1 MRRSVMKNLLL
12 IFVAILC
19 CLFQTGCF
27 GATASLIYCKVVEDQ
42 IEVDA
47 AILSSAE
54 FYKDKDFVYCE
65 APVQT
70 FREISPGAVMGIE
83 GFGDKNRLYPLSK
96 VHKDKAVLRFPAGFP
111 NRIEKCN
118 SLPADAKKIP
128 APKYWGQ
135 SKFPKD
141 TPFLKGTQ
149 VHRIAWRDNNS
160 VWRKIGAV
168 TCAILLDLPLFV
180 IYSCSSGILAIP
192 AMLWY

>member
-1 MRRSVMKNLLL
+1 MKKIYLTLT
-12 IFVAILC
+12 AILC
-19 CLFQTGCF
+19 CLFLTGCF
-27 GATASLIYCKVVEDQ
+27 GATASLIFYKVVEDQ

-54 FYKDKDFVYCE
+54 FYKDKDFIYIE

-70 FREISPGAVMGIE
+70 FRDISPGAVMGIAVRNLD
-83 GFGDKNRLYPLSK
+83 DKNRLYPLSK

-111 NRIEKCN
+111 HRCEKCN

-128 APKYWGQ
+128 APEYLDYSDW
-135 SKFPKD
+135 PKD

-160 VWRKIGAV
+160 VWRKTGAV

>member
-1 MRRSVMKNLLL
+1 MKKLILTFIAVCGCLLL
-12 IFVAILC
+12 
-19 CLFQTGCF
+19 TGCF
-27 GATASLIYCKVVEDQ
+27 GATASLICCKVLEDQ

-54 FYKDKDFVYCE
+54 FYKDKDFIYIE

-70 FREISPGAVMGIE
+70 FRDIFPGAVMGLAVRDLDE
-83 GFGDKNRLYPLSK
+83 KNRLYPLSE
-96 VHKDKAVLRFPAGFP
+96 VHKEKAVLRFPDGFP
-111 NRIEKCN
+111 NRIERSS
-118 SLPADAKKIP
+118 SLPATAKKIP
-128 APKYWGQ
+128 VPKGFDF
-135 SKFPKD
+135 SKWPKD
-141 TPFLKGTQ
+141 TPFLKGLQ

-160 VWRKIGAV
+160 VWRKTGAV

>member
-1 MRRSVMKNLLL
+1 MKKLILTFIAVCGCLLL
-12 IFVAILC
+12 
-19 CLFQTGCF
+19 TGCF
-27 GATASLIYCKVVEDQ
+27 GPTASFIGYKVLEDQ

-54 FYKDKDFVYCE
+54 FYKDKDFIYIE

-70 FREISPGAVMGIE
+70 FREVWPGAVGGIAVIH
-83 GFGDKNRLYPLSK
+83 FDDKNRLYPLSE
-96 VHKDKAVLRFPAGFP
+96 VHKEKAVLRFPGGFP
-111 NRIEKCN
+111 HRCEKCN

-160 VWRKIGAV
+160 VWRKTGAV

-180 IYSCSSGILAIP
+180 IYSCSSGILGIP